1 MNIKRFFGPTSKDA
15 LAQVR
20 KALGKDA
27 VILSNRGVDGGH
39 EIMAFRE
46 EDMQALIV
54 DEMQEDGI
62 AAPAAP
68 EPALQAA
75 PAKPAVQQVAQPTM
89 QAAQQEARP
98 DFTLPDFMRP
108 DMSKKKAKA
117 ANANM
122 GSINE
127 AFKSLDAHQAA
138 RKSKKQPLNE
148 PKITSLSAEE
158 LVKAAN
164 NHSPEQAMSAQ
175 MRQPAPA
182 EPAPAQVDLSTAP
195 VDETQA
201 EMAAM
206 INEMREMRASFE
218 SSVQQ
223 PAPALK
229 PLEHLPRDLNK
240 APLKTAVAEP
250 AQPQQH
256 PQMQEMLK
264 EMRNMR
270 SAFESQLTSLNWAN
284 ISQRNPVKSHMLNLL
299 LSAGFSATLS
309 RQIAEKLPESYQGMP
324 MNEANALAWIKHI
337 LTLNLETVSSENTL
351 FDEGGVFA
359 LIGPTGV
366 GKTTTT
372 AKLAARY
379 VMKHGTENLGII
391 TTDAY
396 RVGGHEQLR
405 IYGKI
410 LGVMVHAVK
419 DETDLKIALNELKNK
434 HTILIDTV
442 GVSQKDRM
450 VSDQMAMLSS
460 TNRQINKLLCINAT
474 STGATLSDVV
484 RAYKDKGLDG
494 AILTKIDEA
503 ATIGNALD
511 VVIRNKL
518 KLYFATNGQRVPE
531 DLIYS
536 DKTALVEQAL
546 STHSGGQYPYEFLEE
561 ELPFIMGQS
570 TVKSSPEP
578 SGA

>member
-1 MNIKRFFGPTSKDA
+1 MNIKRFFAPSSKEA

-62 AAPAAP
+62 AAPAPQPEMPSLQTAP
-68 EPALQAA
+68 TKPSVQAA
-75 PAKPAVQQVAQPTM
+75 TTQD
-89 QAAQQEARP
+89 RP

-108 DMSKKKAKA
+108 DMGKKQ
-117 ANANM
+117 ANASSAGM

-127 AFKSLDAHQAA
+127 AFKSLDAHQSA
-138 RKSKKQPLNE
+138 RKTKKQTLTE

-158 LVKAAN
+158 LVRAAN
-164 NHSPEQAMSAQ
+164 AQ
-175 MRQPAPA
+175 QQPAMPTP
-182 EPAPAQVDLSTAP
+182 EPRQAPAAIPATQPQLDLSAAP
-195 VDETQA
+195 GADSQA

-223 PAPALK
+223 PQPTLK
-229 PLEHLPRDLNK
+229 PLDHLPRDLNK
-240 APLKTAVAEP
+240 APLKTPIEAP
-250 AQPQQH
+250 TQPQQH

-284 ISQRNPVKSHMLNLL
+284 ISQRDPVKTHMLNLL

-309 RQIAEKLPESYQGMP
+309 RQIAEKLPETYQGMP
-324 MNEANALAWIKHI
+324 MNEANAVAWVKHI
-337 LTLNLETVSSENTL
+337 LTLNLDTVANENTL
-351 FDEGGVFA
+351 FDQGGVFA

-442 GVSQKDRM
+442 GVSQKDSM
-450 VSDQMAMLSS
+450 VSNQIAMLSN
-460 TNRQINKLLCINAT
+460 TNRQIKKLLCVNAT

-484 RAYKDKGLDG
+484 RAYKGKGLDG

-531 DLIYS
+531 DLVYS
-536 DKTALVEQAL
+536 DKSALVNQAL
-546 STHSGGQYPYEFLEE
+546 SAHSSSQYPYEFLEE

-570 TVKSSPEP
+570 TMKSTPEP

>member
-1 MNIKRFFGPTSKDA
+1 MNIKRFFGPNSKDA

-54 DEMQEDGI
+54 DEMQQDGI
-62 AAPAAP
+62 AAPAPQQAAP
-68 EPALQAA
+68 SLQTA
-75 PAKPAVQQVAQPTM
+75 PAKPSV
-89 QAAQQEARP
+89 QAAPTQERA
-98 DFTLPDFMRP
+98 DVTLPDFMRP
-108 DMSKKKAKA
+108 DMGKKQANA
-117 ANANM
+117 ANTGM

-127 AFKSLDAHQAA
+127 AFKSLDAHQSA
-138 RKSKKQPLNE
+138 RKTKKQALHE

-164 NHSPEQAMSAQ
+164 ANAQPTITAPEQ
-175 MRQPAPA
+175 RQAPA
-182 EPAPAQVDLSTAP
+182 ATPTAQPQLDLSVAP
-195 VDETQA
+195 EADTQA

-229 PLEHLPRDLNK
+229 PLDHLPRDLDK
-240 APLKTAVAEP
+240 APLKAPTAEP
-250 AQPQQH
+250 AQQQQH

-284 ISQRNPVKSHMLNLL
+284 ISQRTPVKSHMLNLL
-299 LSAGFSATLS
+299 LSTGFSAKLS
-309 RQIAEKLPESYQGMP
+309 RQIAEKLPESYQGMA
-324 MNEANALAWIKHI
+324 MDEAHAMAWIKRI
-337 LTLNLETVSSENTL
+337 LTINLDTVENENVL
-351 FDEGGVFA
+351 FDQGGVFA

-434 HTILIDTV
+434 HTVLIDTV
-442 GVSQKDRM
+442 GVSQKDSM
-450 VSDQMAMLSS
+450 VSDQIAMLSN
-460 TNRQINKLLCINAT
+460 TNRQINKLLCVNAT

-484 RAYKDKGLDG
+484 RAYNGKGLDG

-531 DLIYS
+531 DLIHS
-536 DKTALVEQAL
+536 DKNALVEQAL
-546 STHSGGQYPYEFLEE
+546 SAHSSGQYPYEFLEE

>member
-62 AAPAAP
+62 AAPTPQPEMPSLQTAP
-68 EPALQAA
+68 TKPSVQAA
-75 PAKPAVQQVAQPTM
+75 PQQD
-89 QAAQQEARP
+89 RP

-108 DMSKKKAKA
+108 DMGKKQ
-117 ANANM
+117 ANASNAGM

-127 AFKSLDAHQAA
+127 AFKSLDAHQSA
-138 RKSKKQPLNE
+138 RKSKKQTLAE

-158 LVKAAN
+158 LVRAAN
-164 NHSPEQAMSAQ
+164 AQQPPAIPTPESRQ
-175 MRQPAPA
+175 MPSVQP
-182 EPAPAQVDLSTAP
+182 QLDLSAVP
-195 VDETQA
+195 GADSQA

-223 PAPALK
+223 PQPTLK
-229 PLEHLPRDLNK
+229 PLDHLPRDLSK
-240 APLKTAVAEP
+240 APLKAQIEAPT
-250 AQPQQH
+250 QPQQH

-284 ISQRNPVKSHMLNLL
+284 ISQRNPVKTHMLNLL

-324 MNEANALAWIKHI
+324 MNEANAVAWVKHI
-337 LTLNLETVSSENTL
+337 LTLNMDTVANESVL
-351 FDEGGVFA
+351 FDQGGVFA

-434 HTILIDTV
+434 HTVLIDTV
-442 GVSQKDRM
+442 GVSQKDSM
-450 VSDQMAMLSS
+450 VSDQMAMLSNTS
-460 TNRQINKLLCINAT
+460 RQINKLLCVNAT

-484 RAYKDKGLDG
+484 RAYKGKGLDG

-536 DKTALVEQAL
+536 DKSALIDQAL
-546 STHSGGQYPYEFLEE
+546 SAHNSSQYPYEFLEE

-570 TVKSSPEP
+570 TLKSTTEP

>member
-62 AAPAAP
+62 AAPAPQQQAP
-68 EPALQAA
+68 SLQAA
-75 PAKPAVQQVAQPTM
+75 PAKPSV
-89 QAAQQEARP
+89 QAAPTQAPAAQERP
-98 DFTLPDFMRP
+98 DFTLPNFMRP
-108 DMSKKKAKA
+108 DMGKKQ
-117 ANANM
+117 ANTSM

-127 AFKSLDAHQAA
+127 AFKSLDAHQNA
-138 RKSKKQPLNE
+138 RKTKKQTLNE

-164 NHSPEQAMSAQ
+164 ANAQPTMAAPEP
-175 MRQPAPA
+175 RQAPA
-182 EPAPAQVDLSTAP
+182 VTPMAEAQFDLSAAP
-195 VDETQA
+195 EADTQA

-206 INEMREMRASFE
+206 ISEMREMRASFE

-229 PLEHLPRDLNK
+229 PLDHLPRDLNK
-240 APLKTAVAEP
+240 APLKTTTAEP
-250 AQPQQH
+250 VQPQQH

-309 RQIAEKLPESYQGMP
+309 RQIAEKLPESHQGIAMD
-324 MNEANALAWIKHI
+324 EAHAMAWVKRI
-337 LTLNLETVSSENTL
+337 LTLNLDTIDNENIL
-351 FDEGGVFA
+351 FDQGGVFA

-442 GVSQKDRM
+442 GVSQKDSM
-450 VSDQMAMLSS
+450 VSDQMAMLSN
-460 TNRQINKLLCINAT
+460 TNRQINKLLCVNAT

-484 RAYKDKGLDG
+484 RAYKGKGIDG

-531 DLIYS
+531 DLIHS
-536 DKTALVEQAL
+536 DKNTLVEQAL
-546 STHSGGQYPYEFLEE
+546 NAHSNGQYPYEFLEE

-570 TVKSSPEP
+570 AVKPSPEP

>member
-62 AAPAAP
+62 AAPTPQPEMPSLQTAP
-68 EPALQAA
+68 TKPSVQAA
-75 PAKPAVQQVAQPTM
+75 PQQD
-89 QAAQQEARP
+89 RP

-108 DMSKKKAKA
+108 DMGKKQ
-117 ANANM
+117 ANASNAGM

-127 AFKSLDAHQAA
+127 AFKSLDAHQSA
-138 RKSKKQPLNE
+138 RKSKKQTLAE

-158 LVKAAN
+158 LVRAAN
-164 NHSPEQAMSAQ
+164 AQQPPAIPTPESRQ
-175 MRQPAPA
+175 MPSVQP
-182 EPAPAQVDLSTAP
+182 QLDLSAVP
-195 VDETQA
+195 GADSQA

-223 PAPALK
+223 PQPTLK
-229 PLEHLPRDLNK
+229 PLDHLPRDLSK
-240 APLKTAVAEP
+240 APLKAQIEAPT
-250 AQPQQH
+250 QPQQH

-284 ISQRNPVKSHMLNLL
+284 ISQRNPVKTHMLNLL

-309 RQIAEKLPESYQGMP
+309 RQIAEKLPESYQGVP
-324 MNEANALAWIKHI
+324 MNEANAVAWVKHI
-337 LTLNLETVSSENTL
+337 LTLNMDTVANESVL
-351 FDEGGVFA
+351 FDQGGVFA

-434 HTILIDTV
+434 HTVLIDTV
-442 GVSQKDRM
+442 GVSQKDSM
-450 VSDQMAMLSS
+450 VSDQMAMLSNTS
-460 TNRQINKLLCINAT
+460 RQINKLLCVNAT

-484 RAYKDKGLDG
+484 RAYKGKGLDG

-536 DKTALVEQAL
+536 DKSALIDQAL
-546 STHSGGQYPYEFLEE
+546 SAHNSSQYPYEFLEE

-570 TVKSSPEP
+570 TLKSTTEP

>member
-62 AAPAAP
+62 AAPAPQQQEAP
-68 EPALQAA
+68 SLQTA
-75 PAKPAVQQVAQPTM
+75 PAKPSV
-89 QAAQQEARP
+89 QAAPTQERP

-108 DMSKKKAKA
+108 DMGRKQANA
-117 ANANM
+117 ANTNM

-127 AFKSLDAHQAA
+127 AFKSLDAHQTA
-138 RKSKKQPLNE
+138 RKTKKQTLNE

-164 NHSPEQAMSAQ
+164 ANPQPTTAAPEPMQAPVAAQ
-175 MRQPAPA
+175 PQI
-182 EPAPAQVDLSTAP
+182 DLSAATEA
-195 VDETQA
+195 DSQA

-240 APLKTAVAEP
+240 APLKTPTAEP

-284 ISQRNPVKSHMLNLL
+284 ISQRTPVKSHMLNLL
-299 LSAGFSATLS
+299 LSAGFSAKLA
-309 RQIAEKLPESYQGMP
+309 RQIAEKLPESYQGMA
-324 MNEANALAWIKHI
+324 MDEAHAMAWVKRI
-337 LTLNLETVSSENTL
+337 LTINLDTVENENIL
-351 FDEGGVFA
+351 FDQGGVFA

-442 GVSQKDRM
+442 GVSQKDSM
-450 VSDQMAMLSS
+450 VSDQMAMLSN
-460 TNRQINKLLCINAT
+460 TNRQINKLLCVNAT

-484 RAYKDKGLDG
+484 RAHNGKGLDG
-494 AILTKIDEA
+494 AILTKVDEA

-511 VVIRNKL
+511 VIIRNKL

-531 DLIYS
+531 DLIHA
-536 DKTALVEQAL
+536 DKNALVEQAL
-546 STHSGGQYPYEFLEE
+546 SAHTSGQFPYEFLEE
-561 ELPFIMGQS
+561 ELPVIMGQS
-570 TVKSSPEP
+570 TVKPSTEP